1 LLTGRS
7 LDICPCCGGR
17 MVEIAILAR
26 IIAGLVWQLMTI
38 RSSSDHAVTS
48 CAATSAAQGRS
59 QSLPHP
65 SSVGRRLKPN
75 MARQSVSLSM
85 CFGAVTGAAIAVQQL
100 DAERTMAVAADR
112 GFSAAVQRP

>member
-1 LLTGRS
+1 
-7 LDICPCCGGR
+7 
-17 MVEIAILAR
+17 
-26 IIAGLVWQLMTI
+26 
-38 RSSSDHAVTS
+38 
-48 CAATSAAQGRS
+48 
-59 QSLPHP
+59 
-65 SSVGRRLKPN
+65 